1 MQNCTE
7 SEPKNQTPSLLT
19 TQHLNVMSAERL
31 VQLSDALLQGET
43 AQLTILIQDIPPT
56 QAFLSEHLTGIG
68 TGISI

>member
-1 MQNCTE
+1 
-7 SEPKNQTPSLLT
+7 
-19 TQHLNVMSAERL
+19 MSAERL